1 MDELHS
7 EKYAPLTLWLT
18 VAFGLA
24 VIALAVIGPVWVGR
38 PVPWAGVSSLA
49 FVVALAV
56 GMIVR
61 RKRSTDA

>member
-1 MDELHS
+1 MDTPHS
-7 EKYAPLTLWLT
+7 EKYGTLSLSLT

-24 VIALAVIGPVWVGR
+24 VIALAVVGPVWVSK
-38 PVPWAGVSSLA
+38 PIPWTGVSSLA